1 MFKIH
6 ICRYLNGHETF
17 TMSSIFPRVAYVSL
31 VLHFCMAAS
40 SGVAAVT
47 VQGIRSRTVGEY
59 VAIMKAMH
67 TSASQVDIAERV
79 ILNERESIS
88 VCPGYAT
95 AYFDFPAQ
103 DKYDFVDAI
112 LSSDTNCFVELRK
125 RLLNVTSS
133 QIPES
138 AVLAF
143 IRLGL
148 VDKFNERF
156 KGGMVPKIKD
166 ERIETGVS
174 NLVYTS
180 IFAMSQAMSEN
191 VSNGELG
198 FSALLIDANK
208 CRIVASSF
216 DGRLLL
222 AWHRQSSDCYLVGVD
237 FVCYR
242 NFLHSP
248 VKFYF
253 YVPGYGIFRSGVQFA
268 LAAKNLSPPNRNCFM
283 DLPHKILKSPLPLSN
298 STLQLI
304 SPTQKLKQP
313 NTQKPKHRMRMFRR
327 GFSFSVCATKPRR
340 QRGNLI

>member
-47 VQGIRSRTVGEY
+47 VSQGIRSRTVGEY
-59 VAIMKAMH
+59 VAIMKAM
-67 TSASQVDIAERV
+67 
-79 ILNERESIS
+79 RESIS

-248 VKFYF
+248 VKLYF
-253 YVPGYGIFRSGVQFA
+253 YVPGYDSPLRLKTYPRRIAIALWIFRIRFSNLQF
-268 LAAKNLSPPNRNCFM
+268 R
-283 DLPHKILKSPLPLSN
+283 
-298 STLQLI
+298 
-304 SPTQKLKQP
+304 SPTQTLVNVASVEMLPMPIPIPNWKLATLELDIFTLATFTNSNSKTQTP
-313 NTQKPKHRMRMFRR
+313 NENVPQ
-327 GFSFSVCATKPRR
+327 
-340 QRGNLI
+340 